1 MKKITSIFFVFFL
14 TTCLVSA
21 EIRVLEKYFLGKNKE
36 IREIDREFLPF
47 SLYTVC
53 IDGFKFLILESKKD
67 NNLSSTQILGQNGP
81 EKCSTKK

>member
-47 SLYTVC
+47 SLSTVC

-67 NNLSSTQILGQNGP
+67 NNLSSTQIFGQNGP

>member
-14 TTCLVSA
+14 TICSVSA

-67 NNLSSTQILGQNGP
+67 NNLSSTQIFGQNGP